1 MKSKRQMQREAVR
14 RIAELQKQ
22 REWLLKHPMRVEPE
36 LRRAAICWTEIE
48 VADIDRQIK
57 NAIRPGIASQLRTR
71 LKALVDAI
79 IAQAKLPVKEE
90 AR

>member
-1 MKSKRQMQREAVR
+1 MRSQKVLKREAR
-14 RIAELQKQ
+14 QRIAELQKQ
-22 REWLLKHPMRVEPE
+22 REWLLKHPMRVEIE

-57 NAIRPGIASQLRTR
+57 NAFRPGKTSQLRSR
-71 LKALVDAI
+71 LKALIDAI

>member
-1 MKSKRQMQREAVR
+1 MRSQRSLKREAR
-14 RIAELQKQ
+14 QRIAELQKQ

-57 NAIRPGIASQLRTR
+57 NAFPARKTSQLRSR
-71 LKALVDAI
+71 LKALIDAI